1 MVLLFSVS
9 YNIYTGYVP
18 NAQGSMLAVY
28 SATGGNSA
36 TIALGLKE
44 PYKCRTILSDRPLL
58 KVVSI
63 PVAYKQKPDFIKART
78 LMIYRIP

>member
-1 MVLLFSVS
+1 
-9 YNIYTGYVP
+9 
-18 NAQGSMLAVY
+18 MLAVY
-28 SATGGNSA
+28 SATGGNSD

-44 PYKCRTILSDRPLL
+44 PYKCTAILSDRPLL

-63 PVAYKQKPDFIKART
+63 PVAYKQKPDFTKART